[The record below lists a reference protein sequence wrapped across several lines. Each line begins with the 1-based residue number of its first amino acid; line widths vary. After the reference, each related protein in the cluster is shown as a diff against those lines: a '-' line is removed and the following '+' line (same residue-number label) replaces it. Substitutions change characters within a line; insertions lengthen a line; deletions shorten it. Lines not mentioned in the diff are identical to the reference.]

1 MFLTRVTLL
10 VVAPTQSELLARLA
24 KRKAM
29 IGSGSPGSAQTQQR
43 RVSGLSGSRKASIR
57 AARAG
62 PRSTLAMPTLAE
74 AETSD
79 SEDSDDAEA
88 DAEARAQLQAKLSRF
103 DTQRDRLH
111 EKVGGGASS
120 ELMAKLARRRDSTRK
135 LYDTLTV

>member
-1 MFLTRVTLL
+1 
-10 VVAPTQSELLARLA
+10 
-24 KRKAM
+24 M
-29 IGSGSPGSAQTQQR
+29 IGSGSPGSAQTQHR
-43 RVSGLSGSRKASIR
+43 RVSGLSGSRKASLK
-57 AARAG
+57 AAHGGA
-62 PRSTLAMPTLAE
+62 RSALAMPTLAE

-79 SEDSDDAEA
+79 SEDADEQARA
-88 DAEARAQLQAKLSRF
+88 DADARAQLQAKLQRF

>member
-1 MFLTRVTLL
+1 
-10 VVAPTQSELLARLA
+10 
-24 KRKAM
+24 M

-43 RVSGLSGSRKASIR
+43 RVSGLSGSRKASLR
-57 AARAG
+57 AARGGA
-62 PRSTLAMPTLAE
+62 RSAMAMPTLAE

-79 SEDSDDAEA
+79 SEDA
-88 DAEARAQLQAKLSRF
+88 DEEVREDPDPEARAQEQAKLRLF

-111 EKVGGGASS
+111 AKVGGGASS

>member
-1 MFLTRVTLL
+1 M
-10 VVAPTQSELLARLA
+10 ARLA

-43 RVSGLSGSRKASIR
+43 RVSGLSGSRKASLR
-57 AARAG
+57 AARGWARDTG
-62 PRSTLAMPTLAE
+62 
-74 AETSD
+74 D
-79 SEDSDDAEA
+79 SEDADGEA
-88 DAEARAQLQAKLSRF
+88 REDPDPEARAQEQAKLRLF

-111 EKVGGGASS
+111 AKVGGGASS